1 MTDRLPDEIHYPGPA
16 SEFIKAL
23 AYESFGILLKERIA
37 EFNDDAAT
45 KVLSK
50 LDEFVELIKKADQC
64 YNEILSLIVDD
75 ELRII
80 DQMGYSYKKTPDGTI
95 KFSSA
100 TDVSNSSE
108 ESDKALLTEADYY
121 KVLNQ
126 LSEEFHVFFQNYKKK
141 NTKHTNSYDKSI
153 SLLYKCDL
161 LEYEFF
167 FVSLKANS

>member
-100 TDVSNSSE
+100 HRR
-108 ESDKALLTEADYY
+108 ARR
-121 KVLNQ
+121 
-126 LSEEFHVFFQNYKKK
+126 
-141 NTKHTNSYDKSI
+141 I
-153 SLLYKCDL
+153 
-161 LEYEFF
+161 
-167 FVSLKANS
+167 